1 MIRHFFTPQF
11 LAFLVVGSTAAFIN
25 WSSRI
30 LFSFWLTYPV
40 AVFVAYLLALAC
52 AFMLNKYYV
61 FPKSDRPLNK
71 QMRDFFLTNIA
82 FLPVVWSA
90 AIMLAEFMPH
100 ILVTPYNEEIA
111 HAIAIAIPMFATFLI
126 YKFIAFRVQSS

>member
-11 LAFLVVGSTAAFIN
+11 LGFVAVGSIAALIN

-30 LFSFWLTYPV
+30 LFSIWVSYPV
-40 AVFVAYLLALAC
+40 AVFIAYMVALSC
-52 AFMLNKYYV
+52 AFILNKYYV
-61 FPKSDRPLNK
+61 FPKSDRPLSK
-71 QMRDFFLTNIA
+71 QMRDFVITNIA

-90 AIMLAEFMPH
+90 AIILAGLIPQ
-100 ILVTPYNEEIA
+100 IYATDYNEEIA

-126 YKFIAFRVQSS
+126 YKFIAFKESSL

>member
-11 LAFLVVGSTAAFIN
+11 LAFLAVGTTAAFIN

-30 LFSFWLTYPV
+30 IFSFWLTYPI
-40 AVFVAYLLALAC
+40 AVFMAYLLALAC
-52 AFMLNKYYV
+52 AFILNKYYV
-61 FPKSDRPLNK
+61 FPRSNRPLNK

-90 AIMLAEFMPH
+90 AIMLARFIPH
-100 ILVTPYNEEIA
+100 IFDTQYTEEIA

-126 YKFIAFRVQSS
+126 YKFIAFKV

>member
-11 LAFLVVGSTAAFIN
+11 LAFLAVGSTAALIN

-30 LFSFWLTYPV
+30 LFSLWTSYPV
-40 AVFVAYLLALAC
+40 AVFIAYMVALGS
-52 AFMLNKYYV
+52 AFIMNKFYV
-61 FPKSDRPLNK
+61 FPRSNRPLKK
-71 QMRDFFLTNIA
+71 QMRDFIITNIA

-90 AIMLAEFMPH
+90 AILLA
-100 ILVTPYNEEIA
+100 ILIPRISATPYYEEIA

-126 YKFIAFRVQSS
+126 YKFIAFKEQPL

>member
-1 MIRHFFTPQF
+1 VIRHFFTPQF
-11 LAFLVVGSTAAFIN
+11 LAFLVVGTTAAFIN

-30 LFSFWLTYPV
+30 LFSFWLTYPI
-40 AVFVAYLLALAC
+40 AVFIAYLLALAC
-52 AFMLNKYYV
+52 AFILNKYYV

-90 AIMLAEFMPH
+90 AIMLAKFIPH
-100 ILVTPYNEEIA
+100 IFVTQYTEEIA

-126 YKFIAFRVQSS
+126 YKFIAFKV